1 MGSYQTALEE
11 KKEKKKE
18 TKTTHL
24 NTYISTKQNFAGLK
38 GKYLICFICT
48 LTKTKQK
55 SSHSEDDMSNNVD
68 HEQLL
73 PIVCELLHQL
83 LPVAAGTQ
91 VGLVEAPDVLDDFLS
106 LHALP
111 EGHSLSDIGCNLGNI
126 L

>member
-1 MGSYQTALEE
+1 MWDRTKPHWRKK
-11 KKEKKKE
+11 KKEKE
-18 TKTTHL
+18 TKTTHSK
-24 NTYISTKQNFAGLK
+24 TYISTHFNQNQQ
-38 GKYLICFICT
+38 T
-48 LTKTKQK
+48 
-55 SSHSEDDMSNNVD
+55 SSHSEDDTSNNVD

-73 PIVCELLHQL
+73 PVVCELLHQL

-111 EGHSLSDIGCNLGNI
+111 EGHSLSDIGCNLRYI

>member
-11 KKEKKKE
+11 KKIKKNS
-18 TKTTHL
+18 TLKTLHQYKRKL
-24 NTYISTKQNFAGLK
+24 CRSEREVFDLFYSHFNQNQQ
-38 GKYLICFICT
+38 T
-48 LTKTKQK
+48 
-55 SSHSEDDMSNNVD
+55 SSHSEDDMSSNVD

-73 PIVCELLHQL
+73 PVVCELLHQL

-111 EGHSLSDIGCNLGNI
+111 EGHSLSDIGCNLGYI